1 MILIHIIWMY
11 ISHFFPNDLTLA
23 LCFIFLLD
31 RKQIQAIFFFN
42 LSSKG
47 IIKQQRQFTTS
58 TMHLAQE
65 LLTNTKCSG
74 GSRSSANYTR
84 DLKMRSTAANCQKQ
98 ITNWEES
105 SKLILLQLLMKLS
118 KNWISTIL
126 QSLGIWS
133 KLERW
138 KGLVSGCLK
147 SWPRIIKNRRF
158 EVSSFILHNHH
169 KPFLN
174 WIVMCMKK

>member
-1 MILIHIIWMY
+1 MY

-138 KGLVSGCLK
+138 KGLVSGFLK